1 MYGQLYLF
9 PELAPQEKTT
19 KTKGRKKT
27 SEQPAPPKFLTVDD
41 FIKLPNYGFRDNE
54 KPAEI
59 SRDICPEA
67 PMEYMYPFIRRYAPI
82 HMKAFADHKS
92 RLENLRQL
100 LAEEFVRL
108 HAASEKAHPDWFKD
122 GAPVDP
128 EKTSFVPFGFCHV
141 DNDSDT
147 GTLTEHVYCTEFG
160 HAIPLSICG
169 DLVKSLDLHFPTHNI
184 YPIRRGSKPILSD
197 FYQPNMNVA
206 DLVPGARMKH
216 AELQDGRSFLIL
228 YTGDESQIRSTPNRH
243 GDVYNLSSRLP
254 DNMPE
259 PFGTLSKIYARASM
273 LLSGRTRS
281 CIYSTSSMFFRIYAL
296 DDEEREKEKEELQMA
311 VKIGMESWNGFVSG
325 NMESLAGQA
334 KRNLEIDE
342 QKLME
347 LIRSGDKKEKN
358 KCI

>member
-27 SEQPAPPKFLTVDD
+27 PEQPAPPKFLTVDD

-67 PMEYMYPFIRRYAPI
+67 PMEYMYPFIRRYAPT
-82 HMKAFADHKS
+82 HMKAFAKHKA

-108 HAASEKAHPDWFKD
+108 HAASEKAHPDWFKN

-128 EKTSFVPFGFCHV
+128 EKTSFVPFGYCHV
-141 DNDSDT
+141 DPDSDN
-147 GTLTEHVYCTEFG
+147 GTLTEHMYCTEFG
-160 HAIPLSICG
+160 HAIPLSICA

-184 YPIRRGSKPILSD
+184 YTARNGSKPILSE
-197 FYQPNMNVA
+197 FYQPNMAVA

-228 YTGDESQIRSTPNRH
+228 YKGDESQIRSTPNRR
-243 GDVYNLSSRLP
+243 GDIYNLSSRLP

-273 LLSGRTRS
+273 LLSGKTRS
-281 CIYSTSSMFFRIYAL
+281 CTYSTGSMFFRVYAL
-296 DDEEREKEKEELQMA
+296 DDEEREREKEELQMA
-311 VKIGMESWNGFVSG
+311 VKIGLESWNGFVSG

-342 QKLME
+342 EKLME
-347 LIRSGDKKEKN
+347 LIRSGDKKENN

>member
-9 PELAPQEKTT
+9 PELAPQEKNT

-27 SEQPAPPKFLTVDD
+27 SVQPDSPKVLTFND
-41 FIKLPNYGFRDNE
+41 FMKLPAYGFRDNE

-67 PMEYMYPFIRRYAPI
+67 PMEYMYPFIRRYAPT
-82 HMKAFADHKS
+82 HMKAFAEHKA
-92 RLENLRQL
+92 RLENLRHL

-128 EKTSFVPFGFCHV
+128 EKTSFVPFGFRNI

-147 GTLTEHVYCTEFG
+147 GTLTEHMYCTEFG
-160 HAIPLSICG
+160 HAIPLSICA

-184 YPIRRGSKPILSD
+184 YTVRRSKPILSD

-228 YTGDESQIRSTPNRH
+228 YTGDESQIRSTLDRR
-243 GDVYNLSSRLP
+243 GEIYNLSSRLP

-296 DDEEREKEKEELQMA
+296 DDEEREREKEELQMA
-311 VKIGMESWNGFVSG
+311 IKIGMESWNDFVSG

-334 KRNLEIDE
+334 KRNLETDE

-347 LIRSGDKKEKN
+347 LIRSGEKN